1 MKPLLEIEDQRA
13 SRIVYRINEYHL
25 LLANIYESLVDRDFK
40 VVTKET
46 QFLIMELRCI
56 LKSIENDDF

>member
-1 MKPLLEIEDQRA
+1 MKPLLEIENQRA
-13 SRIVYRINEYHL
+13 SRIAYRVNEYHSV
-25 LLANIYESLVDRDFK
+25 LANIYESLVDRDFK
-40 VVTKET
+40 IVTKET